1 MNQRNSFL
9 RKVIYGVLIAALLFP
24 LSLLS
29 APATVD
35 SAGGTL
41 AQLRSENKLSQAD
54 LGEID
59 PASETIKLATLGLRG
74 VAVQFLW
81 NKAIHYK
88 KVEDWTN
95 LTATLEQLAK
105 LQPNFITFWKYQS
118 WNLSYNVSVEFDDYN
133 DRYYWVRRGIQFMQ
147 DGVQYNRDSPAL
159 LWELGWMIGQKV
171 GKADEKVQY
180 RRLFKADEE
189 FHPEDRPPAQRDN
202 WLVAKEAYLESVAA
216 VDERGA
222 DLGRKS
228 PNLFYSSAPK
238 ALMSYAAAIEEEGL
252 FGRAVAAWKQAGEE
266 WADFGNY
273 PIEHSTGKILVYN
286 DLEYL
291 QQRADEI
298 SQQLGSIVE
307 GVEEQIIA
315 EAREGLTKEQLEAY
329 ETPIG
334 EREEEQFTLANEAK
348 RALEVTPEKRAAKIA
363 ELKPEKER
371 EAKELTAELLDT
383 LQTIR
388 YITSYKDTTNYEY
401 WALRCE
407 FEQSKEAIA
416 ARKLVFDAKRLYRD
430 EADMIG
436 SKKLYEQAFARWA
449 EVFEKFPELKD
460 PDGTTGD
467 DVMYVIKDYARVLE
481 QLDEQI
487 PDDFPLWEII
497 RDFDSDGDFTMQLSE
512 RDQRVGV
519 SVADP
524 TAQFL
529 QSALPEE
536 SESEPETADEQGAQ
550 SPEGQS
556 TDAESPAGD
565 EGPAEATVQESEAAA
580 EEASDASS

>member
-105 LQPNFITFWKYQS
+105 LQPNFVTFWKYQS

-133 DRYYWVRRGIQFMQ
+133 DRYYWVRRGIEFMQ

-159 LWELGWMIGQKV
+159 LWELGWMLGQKI

-180 RRLFKADEE
+180 RRLFKADDE
-189 FHPEDRPPAQRDN
+189 FHPEDRPPVQRDN
-202 WLVAKEAYLESVAA
+202 WLVAKESYLESVAA

-238 ALMSYAAAIEEEGL
+238 ALMSYAEAIEDEGL
-252 FGRAVAAWKQAGEE
+252 FDRAVAAWKKAGEE

-273 PIEHSTGKILVYN
+273 PIEHSTGVVLVYN
-286 DLEYL
+286 EQEYL
-291 QQRADEI
+291 KERIEEI
-298 SQQLGSIVE
+298 EASLNSIVA
-307 GVEEQIIA
+307 GVEEQIIE
-315 EAREGLTKEQLEAY
+315 EARAGLSEEELAAY
-329 ETPIG
+329 ETPYE
-334 EREEEQFTLANEAK
+334 ERTDEQYKLAGDAE
-348 RALEVTPEKRAAKIA
+348 RALKVTPEKRAEKIA
-363 ELKPEKER
+363 ELKPEKAR
-371 EAKELTAELLDT
+371 EARELAAELAEAA
-383 LQTIR
+383 QKIR
-388 YITSYKDTTNYEY
+388 FIRSYKDTTNYDY

-407 FEQSKEAIA
+407 FEQSKEAVA
-416 ARKLVFDAKRLYRD
+416 ARSLIFRAKKLFRD
-430 EADMIG
+430 EADVVG
-436 SKKLYEQAFARWA
+436 AKKLYEEAFDRWA

-460 PDGTTGD
+460 PEGTTGD
-467 DVMYVIKDYARVLE
+467 DVMYFIKDYARVLE

-487 PDDFPLWEII
+487 PDSFPLWDII
-497 RDFDSDGDFTMQLSE
+497 RDFDAEGDFTMRLRE
-512 RDQRVGV
+512 YDQQQD
-519 SVADP
+519 VAASD
-524 TAQFL
+524 A
-529 QSALPEE
+529 A
-536 SESEPETADEQGAQ
+536 SESSGESAAEPE
-550 SPEGQS
+550 
-556 TDAESPAGD
+556 DANEAASSESPAED
-565 EGPAEATVQESEAAA
+565 SEAEPASGSSEEAAA
-580 EEASDASS
+580 ETSDAS